1 MNCRYISAITSLE
14 FTSDF
19 GLRLEVIRLSW
30 YVALGW
36 VHDEWCEN
44 TKLRSQT
51 TQTGIWPSVRYKDTS
66 SCSGCSYFVQ
76 NALFK
81 VQNVLVYSLALESI
95 DEEEFVLLFD
105 ALSSTLTMT
114 DTLVILV
121 HLVSNPDL
129 IFLFH
134 FQAKLA
140 RDALSKALYSQ
151 LFDYLVQVRSILRVT
166 LVNAIFCF

>member
-1 MNCRYISAITSLE
+1 MSLVN
-14 FTSDF
+14 F
-19 GLRLEVIRLSW
+19 
-30 YVALGW
+30 
-36 VHDEWCEN
+36 
-44 TKLRSQT
+44 
-51 TQTGIWPSVRYKDTS
+51 
-66 SCSGCSYFVQ
+66 Q
-76 NALFK
+76 NL
-81 VQNVLVYSLALESI
+81 LVYSLAHESI

-114 DTLVILV
+114 DTLVIHV

-151 LFDYLVQVRSILRVT
+151 LFDYLVQVRSLLRLT
-166 LVNAIFCF
+166 SVNAIFCF